1 MPPKESK
8 PQIIVILGPT
18 ASGKTALSLLIAKNP
33 PAGGPG
39 EIISA
44 DSRQIYREMDIGTAK
59 ATRDEQAGIPHYLI
73 DIKNPDEDYSLAQFK
88 QDAEAAIF
96 DIASRKMLPIVVG
109 GTAQY
114 VYALI
119 DNWQIPEVKENPELR
134 EKLEK
139 EIAAEGLEKIYQKL
153 LDLDPEAAYIVDPKN
168 PRRVIRALEVA
179 ISTGQ
184 PFTKQRQK
192 AEPLFD
198 CLLLGIK
205 VAPAELAKRIEQRVD
220 DMLAAGLV
228 EEVKSLV
235 KKYPADLKIF
245 DTIGYREL
253 LPCLRGE
260 TTLGQA
266 RAEIVSNTNHFA
278 RRQMQWF
285 KRDQRINWIADQA
298 EALALAQAFLE

>member
-119 DNWQIPEVKENPELR
+119 DNWQIPEVKEDKALR
-134 EKLEK
+134 LQLEK
-139 EIAAEGLEKIYQKL
+139 DIADQGLEKVYERL
-153 LDLDPEAAYIVDPKN
+153 LELDPEAAYIVDPKN
-168 PRRVIRALEVA
+168 PRRVIRAL
-179 ISTGQ
+179 
-184 PFTKQRQK
+184 
-192 AEPLFD
+192 
-198 CLLLGIK
+198 
-205 VAPAELAKRIEQRVD
+205 
-220 DMLAAGLV
+220 
-228 EEVKSLV
+228 
-235 KKYPADLKIF
+235 
-245 DTIGYREL
+245 
-253 LPCLRGE
+253 
-260 TTLGQA
+260 
-266 RAEIVSNTNHFA
+266 
-278 RRQMQWF
+278 
-285 KRDQRINWIADQA
+285 
-298 EALALAQAFLE
+298 